1 MTAREADTTMPDPVT
16 PAAVTLDAA
25 KSDAMRNAPVEA
37 PRRNLLRL
45 YAIESRNEFLKQL
58 RLPVYSVFTI
68 VFPVMFYV
76 LFAVVFGAQQAGSV
90 VVATYMLA
98 TYGAFGIIGSALF
111 GFGVG
116 VATERGKGWM
126 ILKRASPMPPLAYFV
141 AKIVVALAFGAVTV
155 LVLFAT
161 GATLGGVS
169 LPAATWASL
178 FAVLLL
184 GGLPFCA
191 MGMAIGYL
199 VGPNSAPVVVNLLYL
214 PMSFLSGLWM
224 PLEILPAAIQNLAP
238 FLPAYHLGQLALSTI
253 GAGAGGS
260 PWVHLAAL
268 LGFTAVFLVA
278 GVILYHR
285 DEGRTFG

>member
-1 MTAREADTTMPDPVT
+1 MTT
-16 PAAVTLDAA
+16 PTRDAA
-25 KSDAMRNAPVEA
+25 TPTPTPTPTPKTAT

-45 YAIESRNEFLKQL
+45 YAIEARNEFLKQL
-58 RLPVYSVFTI
+58 RLPVFSVFTV

-76 LFAVVFGAQQAGSV
+76 IFGVAFGDQQAGSI

-111 GFGVG
+111 AFGVG

-141 AKIVVALAFGAVTV
+141 AKILVALAFGAVTV
-155 LVLFAT
+155 LALFAT
-161 GATLGGVS
+161 GALFGGVS
-169 LPAATWASL
+169 LPATTWASL

-184 GGLPFCA
+184 GALPFCA
-191 MGMAIGYL
+191 LGMAIGYL
-199 VGPNSAPVVVNLLYL
+199 VGPQSAPVVVNLLYL

-224 PLEILPAAIQNLAP
+224 PLEILPAAVRAFAP
-238 FLPAYHLGQLALSTI
+238 FLPAYHLGQLALGTL
-253 GAGAGGS
+253 GASAGGA
-260 PWVHLAAL
+260 PAVHVAVLI
-268 LGFTAVFLVA
+268 GFTVAFLIAAVA
-278 GVILYHR
+278 LYRR